1 MCVHWEMTVLMC
13 QSFYFQTPT
22 TKLFL
27 FLSGNERHV
36 DQNTEPH
43 ACVGKP
49 SGANLVHHGRHF
61 RLLSAESTKVWLS
74 SLLPW
79 RSANQIRVLFQL
91 GLLYWYMYCL
101 ALWTGDLSDLLSAV
115 QDVSDDDS
123 LSDIV
128 AANMTEDVTEED
140 LKDEEI
146 ANSSL
151 NDVNESNL
159 FFIILKPKENH
170 FCW

>member
-1 MCVHWEMTVLMC
+1 M
-13 QSFYFQTPT
+13 
-22 TKLFL
+22 
-27 FLSGNERHV
+27 
-36 DQNTEPH
+36 
-43 ACVGKP
+43 
-49 SGANLVHHGRHF
+49 
-61 RLLSAESTKVWLS
+61 
-74 SLLPW
+74 
-79 RSANQIRVLFQL
+79 
-91 GLLYWYMYCL
+91 
-101 ALWTGDLSDLLSAV
+101 SDLLSAV